1 MDYKVGDGGRDG
13 PTSGSAAARGWS
25 AHYGAAWVASGDS
38 NGGGPAPQIGGGK
51 KMVGS
56 LRRHPLPLDLS
67 RPVPAGVAGALDDGA
82 A

>member
-1 MDYKVGDGGRDG
+1 VRGECLDYKVGDGGSDG
-13 PTSGSAAARGWS
+13 LTSRSAAARGWS

-56 LRRHPLPLDLS
+56 LRRHPLPLNF
-67 RPVPAGVAGALDDGA
+67 AGALDDRA